1 MNPINR
7 HNTHILTPFEY
18 HQPTTIKE
26 AVETLGK
33 HPDAKP
39 LAGGTDLVPKMKQS
53 LIKPKHIVNLKMIP
67 ELNVIEERG
76 DTVYIG
82 AAVKLRKLEK
92 NETVQKRL
100 PLLTSCVKSIGSVQI
115 RNMGTIGGNVCNAS
129 PAADGALGLVA
140 LEATVHI
147 AGPDGERQVEAKDFF
162 KGPGLTVLR
171 GDEIVTGFTVP
182 IPTEDTGTCFISVG
196 RTALDISTV
205 SIAVALKTDGDR
217 VKDAKIAL
225 GSVAPTPLRLL
236 DVEKQLE
243 GKKLTEKLI
252 EDAARKVSESIQPIT
267 DVRGTAEY
275 RRKASRGL
283 TIEALTEA
291 WSGGRQQR

>member
-1 MNPINR
+1 MNQINR

-26 AVETLGK
+26 AVEALRSN
-33 HPDAKP
+33 PDAKP
-39 LAGGTDLVPKMKQS
+39 LAGGTDLIPKMKQA
-53 LIKPKHIVNLKMIP
+53 LIKPRHIVNLKKIP
-67 ELNVIEERG
+67 ELSVIEENG
-76 DTVYIG
+76 DKVYIG
-82 AAVKLRKLEK
+82 AAVKLREIEK
-92 NETVQKRL
+92 DETVQRLL
-100 PLLTSCVKSIGSVQI
+100 PLLNSCVKSIGSVQI

-129 PAADGALGLVA
+129 PAADAALGLVA

-147 AGPDGERQVEAKDFF
+147 AGPEGERHVEAKDFF

-171 GDEIVTGFTVP
+171 VDEIVTGFTVP
-182 IPTEDTGTCFISVG
+182 VPAMDTGTCFISVG
-196 RTALDISTV
+196 RTALDISTI
-205 SIAVALKTDGDR
+205 SIAVTLRTEGDK

-225 GSVAPTPLRLL
+225 GSVAPTPLRLPE
-236 DVEKQLE
+236 VEKQLKR
-243 GKKLTEKLI
+243 KKISEKLI

-283 TIEALTEA
+283 AVEALTEA
-291 WSGGRQQR
+291 WRVGRQQR

>member
-26 AVETLGK
+26 AVETLRE
-33 HPDAKP
+33 HPEAKP
-39 LAGGTDLVPKMKQS
+39 LAGGTDLVPKMKQA
-53 LIKPKHIVNLKMIP
+53 LIKPRHIVNLKKIP
-67 ELNVIEERG
+67 ELSVIEERG
-76 DTVYIG
+76 DVVYIG
-82 AAVKLRKLEK
+82 AAVKLRELEK
-92 NETVQKRL
+92 NETIQKQL
-100 PLLTSCVKSIGSVQI
+100 PLLNSCVKSIGSVQI

-129 PAADGALGLVA
+129 PAADAALGLVA

-147 AGPDGERQVEAKDFF
+147 AGPDGEKTVEAKDFF

-225 GSVAPTPLRLL
+225 GSVAPMPLRLL

>member
-1 MNPINR
+1 MNQINR
-7 HNTHILTPFEY
+7 HNTHILAHFEY

-26 AVETLGK
+26 AVETLRK
-33 HPDAKP
+33 HPEAKP
-39 LAGGTDLVPKMKQS
+39 LAGGTDLVPKMKQA
-53 LIKPKHIVNLKMIP
+53 LIKPRHVVNLKKIP
-67 ELNVIEERG
+67 ELNMVEERG

-82 AAVKLRKLEK
+82 AAVKLRELEK
-92 NETVQKRL
+92 SELVRRRL
-100 PLLTSCVKSIGSVQI
+100 PLLASCVKSIGSVQI

-129 PAADGALGLVA
+129 PAADAALGLVA
-140 LEATVHI
+140 LEAAVHI
-147 AGPDGERQVEAKDFF
+147 AGPEGERTVEAKDFF
-162 KGPGLTVLR
+162 KVPGLTVL
-171 GDEIVTGFTVP
+171 GDDEIVTGFTVP
-182 IPTEDTGTCFISVG
+182 VSTGDTGTCFISVG

-275 RRKASRGL
+275 RRKASKGL
-283 TIEALTEA
+283 TVEAITEA
-291 WSGGRQQR
+291 WREGRQQR